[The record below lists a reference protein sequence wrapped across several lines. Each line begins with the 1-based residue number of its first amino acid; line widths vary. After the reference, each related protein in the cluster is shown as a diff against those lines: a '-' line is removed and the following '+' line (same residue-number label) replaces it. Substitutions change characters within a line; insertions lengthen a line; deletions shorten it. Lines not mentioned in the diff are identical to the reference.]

1 MRYITGSWFQQ
12 PDEILYQV
20 PSPYGDIFDF
30 LLEHGD
36 LGVMLAES
44 CYSVAF
50 LAGEVTLSD
59 ADVARLLP
67 WIERGGTLVV
77 FASQLQQLNTSTAE
91 ALVGARVR
99 YATRL
104 PNTTRGLIS
113 VLDTETGWRH
123 NRSAPTPS
131 PFTPPPPPAGAALC
145 VPHGGSPESY
155 YIKTGGNRSVKSG
168 WDGGTQD
175 KCCRVSASGCGWWYS
190 MAACEAALRNLS
202 SSSNSV
208 CLPCVSGEVNIGCP
222 SWLPAPWPP
231 VEVLPARVSQ
241 VQRLTSASVLLSGFF
256 STSARSSA
264 LMSSSS
270 LPLALRNRVCVNGS
284 FEPCIHKC
292 DLSTKTGSGQ
302 T

>member
-1 MRYITGSWFQQ
+1 MRCITGSWFQQ

-77 FASQLQQLNTSTAE
+77 FASQLQQLDTLTAE

-175 KCCRVSASGCGWWYS
+175 KCCRVSARGCGWWYS

-202 SSSNSV
+202 SSNSV
-208 CLPCVSGEVNIGCP
+208 CLPCASGEVNIGCP
-222 SWLPAPWPP
+222 SWLPAPP

-284 FEPCIHKC
+284 FEPFMHKC